1 MLRRFFFT
9 ALVGLGALASRA
21 DALELVMVERQGC
34 SYCVAWKETI
44 GPAYPQTEMGRF
56 APLRMVDIKDTL
68 GGDIQYKGRIL
79 FTPTFV
85 LVSDGREIGRIE
97 GHPGD
102 HFFWGMLEKLLR
114 ESAGYNGQG

>member
-1 MLRRFFFT
+1 MLRRFFFI
-9 ALVGLGALASRA
+9 ALIGLGVLAGRA
-21 DALELVMVERQGC
+21 EALELVMVERQGC

-44 GPAYPQTEMGRF
+44 GPAYPNTEMGQF

-68 GGDIQYKGRIL
+68 GGDIEFDGRIL

-85 LVSDGREIGRIE
+85 LVSEGREIGRIE

-102 HFFWGMLEKLLR
+102 HFFWGMLEQLLR
-114 ESAGYNGQG
+114 ERAGYNGQG

>member
-1 MLRRFFFT
+1 MLRRFFFI
-9 ALVGLGALASRA
+9 ALIGLGVLAGRA
-21 DALELVMVERQGC
+21 EALELVMVERQGC

-44 GPAYPQTEMGRF
+44 GPAYPNTEMGQF

-68 GGDIQYKGRIL
+68 GDDIQFDGRIL

-85 LVSDGREIGRIE
+85 LVSEGREIGRIE

-102 HFFWGMLEKLLR
+102 HFFWGMLEQLLR
-114 ESAGYNGQG
+114 ERAGYNGQG

>member
-1 MLRRFFFT
+1 MLRRSFFI
-9 ALVGLGALASRA
+9 ALIGLGVLAGRA
-21 DALELVMVERQGC
+21 EALELVMVERQGC

-44 GPAYPQTEMGRF
+44 GPAYPNTEMGQF

-68 GGDIQYKGRIL
+68 GGDIQFDGRIL

-85 LVSDGREIGRIE
+85 LVSEGREIGRIE

-102 HFFWGMLEKLLR
+102 HFFWGMLEQLLR
-114 ESAGYNGQG
+114 ERAGYNGQG

>member
-1 MLRRFFFT
+1 MLRRFFFI
-9 ALVGLGALASRA
+9 ALIGLGVLAGRA
-21 DALELVMVERQGC
+21 EALELVMVERQGC

-44 GPAYPQTEMGRF
+44 GPAYPNTEMGQF

-68 GGDIQYKGRIL
+68 GDDIQFDGRIL

-85 LVSDGREIGRIE
+85 LVSEGREIGRIE

-114 ESAGYNGQG
+114 ERAGYNGQG

>member
-1 MLRRFFFT
+1 MLRRSFFI
-9 ALVGLGALASRA
+9 ALIGLGVLAARA
-21 DALELVMVERQGC
+21 EALELVMVERQGC

-44 GPAYPQTEMGRF
+44 GPAYPNTEMGQF

-68 GGDIQYKGRIL
+68 GDDIQFDGRIL

-85 LVSDGREIGRIE
+85 LVSEGREIGRIE

-102 HFFWGMLEKLLR
+102 HFFWGMLEQLLR
-114 ESAGYNGQG
+114 ERAGYNGQG

>member
-1 MLRRFFFT
+1 MLRRFFFI
-9 ALVGLGALASRA
+9 ALIGLGVLAGRA
-21 DALELVMVERQGC
+21 EALELVMVERQGC

-44 GPAYPQTEMGRF
+44 GPAYPNTEMGQF

-68 GGDIQYKGRIL
+68 GDDIQFEGRIL

-85 LVSDGREIGRIE
+85 LVSEGREIGRIE

-102 HFFWGMLEKLLR
+102 HFFWGMLEQLLR
-114 ESAGYNGQG
+114 ERAGYNGQG

>member
-1 MLRRFFFT
+1 MLRRFFFI
-9 ALVGLGALASRA
+9 ALIGLGVLAARA
-21 DALELVMVERQGC
+21 EALELVMVERQGC

-44 GPAYPQTEMGRF
+44 GPAYPNTEMGQF

-68 GGDIQYKGRIL
+68 GDDIQFDGRIL

-85 LVSDGREIGRIE
+85 LVSEGREIGRIE

-102 HFFWGMLEKLLR
+102 HFFWGMLEQLLR
-114 ESAGYNGQG
+114 ERAGYNGQG